1 MSSIPPTVP
10 PAKAL
15 RRLIPFARN
24 PLRGLN
30 RYIDEYGPSFFLRA
44 GRARRS
50 LITTD
55 PAIVQHALQRG
66 HRQYEKSEIQ
76 TDQMARYLGRG
87 LLTNSGQDWL
97 RQRRLIQ
104 PGFHRE
110 KLRELIDQMQAETER
125 KISEIILPASQAGQ
139 KVEAHEFTTEITF
152 SIIARAIFTDGFT
165 PQQVTEF
172 SEAVTTIQ
180 AYIIYPLRLPFM
192 RPILRLLGF
201 EKKYRRIAEEVG
213 QQLLERVNE
222 RRASNSSKPD
232 LLQMLLDSRYE
243 DTGEPMDDERLID
256 EIMILFAAGHET
268 SANALAWT
276 LLLLADHP
284 EVLAKCVAEIDSV
297 MGRDAP
303 NLENL
308 HSLQYLQQ
316 VIEESMRLYPP
327 AWVTD
332 RIALEANEVDG
343 IPLGKDDV
351 IVPYIYGIH
360 RSPLLYEQPDEFR
373 PERMAPDQRKARHP
387 FSYLPFGGGPR
398 LCIGNHFAMLEMKIV
413 LLNLLRDWDF
423 RRSNTSPVPPKA
435 LITLRPDRDILLVFQ
450 CKS

>member
-1 MSSIPPTVP
+1 MASIPPTVP
-10 PAKAL
+10 TLKAL

-24 PLRGLN
+24 PLWGFD
-30 RYIDEYGPSFFLRA
+30 RYLREYGPNFFLKA
-44 GRARRS
+44 GRARRT

-55 PAIVQHALQRG
+55 PVVVQHALQRG

-110 KLRELIDQMQAETER
+110 KLRALIDQMQAETSE
-125 KISEIILPASQAGQ
+125 KIQQLILPASQNNTAI
-139 KVEAHEFTTEITF
+139 EAHNFTTEVTF
-152 SIIARAIFTDGFT
+152 SIIARTIFTDGFT
-165 PQQVTEF
+165 PQQVVEF
-172 SEAVTTIQ
+172 SEAVTTLQ
-180 AYIIYPLRLPFM
+180 AYIIYPIRLPFL
-192 RPILRLLGF
+192 RPIMKFLGY
-201 EKKYRRIAEEVG
+201 EKSYRRLANDIG
-213 QQLLERVNE
+213 RQLLERVEE
-222 RRASNSSKPD
+222 RRGSGKTKPD

-243 DTGEPMDDERLID
+243 DNGEPMDDQRLID

-276 LLLLADHP
+276 LYLLADHQD
-284 EVLAKCVAEIDSV
+284 VLKKCQAEIAEV
-297 MGRDAP
+297 MGDDAP

-308 HSLQYLQQ
+308 QALQYLQQ
-316 VIEESMRLYPP
+316 VIDESMRLYPP

-332 RIALEANEVDG
+332 RIALTDNEVEG
-343 IPLGKDDV
+343 IPLAKDDV

-360 RSPLLYEQPDEFR
+360 RSPLLYDQPEEFR
-373 PERMAPDQRKARHP
+373 PERMAVEHRKARHP

-423 RRSNTSPVPPKA
+423 RRSNSSPIPPKA
-435 LITLRPDRDILLVFQ
+435 LITLRPDRDILLAFQ
-450 CKS
+450 PKS